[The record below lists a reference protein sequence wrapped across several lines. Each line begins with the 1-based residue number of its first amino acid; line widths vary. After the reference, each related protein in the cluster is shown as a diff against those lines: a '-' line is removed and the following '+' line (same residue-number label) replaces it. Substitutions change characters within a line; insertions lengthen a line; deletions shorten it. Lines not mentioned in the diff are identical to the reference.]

1 MLPAKILFAV
11 ALLNLLFLMSE
22 LTLNVV
28 RVYLG

>member
-11 ALLNLLFLMSE
+11 PVLNLLFLMTE

>member
-1 MLPAKILFAV
+1 MLPAKILFA
-11 ALLNLLFLMSE
+11 AAILTCCSMSE

>member
-11 ALLNLLFLMSE
+11 AILTLLFLMSE

>member
-11 ALLNLLFLMSE
+11 AILNLLFLMSE

>member
-11 ALLNLLFLMSE
+11 AILNLLFLMSE
-22 LTLNVV
+22 LTLNVI